1 MCKDCKAIFQCEQC
15 GHALTLHDYPT
26 QHLLCHRCKR
36 KINIPDEC
44 YRCHSTRIIRVGF
57 GIQELERSLAKHFT
71 QTPIARIDS
80 DKKREEGIDI
90 KEIKKASIVL
100 LTELGNMM
108 NIPNVGLVGFALVEA
123 EVSAPRFDMEEAI
136 YTNIRTNMKKGSDIV
151 FQTYTPHSP
160 ILKLLTEEN
169 YKSFLI
175 HTLEERKKFGY
186 PPYRELLQVRVTDQK
201 VSNILAIADRLAQK
215 INLSI
220 TQDQALFYDREN
232 LVREGRSYVATLT
245 LKGLK
250 IDEALLGIR
259 TEIFRNRRISI
270 ERFPDACLQTIYQ
283 R

>member
-1 MCKDCKAIFQCEQC
+1 M
-15 GHALTLHDYPT
+15 
-26 QHLLCHRCKR
+26 
-36 KINIPDEC
+36 
-44 YRCHSTRIIRVGF
+44 
-57 GIQELERSLAKHFT
+57 
-71 QTPIARIDS
+71 
-80 DKKREEGIDI
+80 
-90 KEIKKASIVL
+90 
-100 LTELGNMM
+100 
-108 NIPNVGLVGFALVEA
+108 
-123 EVSAPRFDMEEAI
+123 
-136 YTNIRTNMKKGSDIV
+136 